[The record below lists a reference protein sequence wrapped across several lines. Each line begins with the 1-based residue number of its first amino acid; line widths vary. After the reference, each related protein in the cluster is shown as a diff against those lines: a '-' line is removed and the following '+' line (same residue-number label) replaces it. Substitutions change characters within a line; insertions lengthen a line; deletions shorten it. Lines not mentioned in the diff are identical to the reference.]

1 MPTNGRSRRKP
12 GASATIEDVAR
23 LAGVSR
29 ATASRV
35 ANNSPKVSPE
45 ARAAV
50 QAAIARLGY
59 VPNRAAR
66 SLMTRR
72 SDSIG
77 VVIMEPAG
85 SLFADPFFGNLLV
98 GISDGLAARDIQLVL
113 LMAQTAREEARVERY
128 LEAGHVD
135 GAILVGPHGVDPV
148 PARLD
153 RQGVPIVLSGR
164 QLGDGGV
171 SHVDS
176 DNRGGARAAVA
187 HLLDSGR
194 RSIATIHGTLDLSSG
209 IDRLEGYRDALREAG
224 LPLDAGLEGPGN
236 FHPVSA
242 ADAMRELLERRPGID
257 AVFAA
262 SDSMAAA
269 AMRVLQEN
277 GRRVPEDVAVVGFDD
292 SPIAITTRPEL
303 STVRQPIEAM
313 GREMARLLLYRIDNP
328 GEAPSQVVFNTELV
342 VRASSGGA
350 LASSGG
356 APVPSAAAPVSSGG
370 S

>member
-1 MPTNGRSRRKP
+1 MPTSGRPRRDP
-12 GASATIEDVAR
+12 AAAATIEHVAR

-35 ANNSPKVSPE
+35 ANNSPRVSPQ
-45 ARAAV
+45 ASAAV
-50 QAAIARLGY
+50 RDAIAKLAY

-85 SLFADPFFGNLLV
+85 RLFADPYFGHLLV
-98 GISDGLAARDIQLVL
+98 GISDGLVDRDVQLVL
-113 LMAQTAREEARVERY
+113 LMAQTAREEARAERY
-128 LEAGHVD
+128 LDAGHVD
-135 GAILVGPHGVDPV
+135 GAILVGPHGNDPL

-153 RQGVPIVLSGR
+153 RNGVPIVLSGR
-164 QLGDGGV
+164 QLGDGSV

-176 DNRGGARAAVA
+176 DNRGGARMAVA
-187 HLLDSGR
+187 HLLACGR
-194 RSIATIHGTLDLSSG
+194 RSIATIHGTLDMSSG
-209 IDRLEGYRDALREAG
+209 IDRLEGYRDALREVG
-224 LPLDAGLEGPGN
+224 LAHDAGLEAAGN
-236 FHPVSA
+236 YYPVTA
-242 ADAMRELLERRPGID
+242 ADAMRELLERRPGLD

-269 AMRVLQEN
+269 AIRVLQES
-277 GRRVPEDVAVVGFDD
+277 GRSIPEDVAVVGFDD
-292 SPIAITTRPEL
+292 SPVALTTRPEL

-313 GREMARLLLYRIDNP
+313 GREMARLLLHRIDNP
-328 GEAPSQVVFNTELV
+328 GDATSQVVFATELV
-342 VRASSGGA
+342 VRASS
-350 LASSGG
+350 
-356 APVPSAAAPVSSGG
+356 VG

>member
-1 MPTNGRSRRKP
+1 MPTNGRPRREP
-12 GASATIEDVAR
+12 GAAATIEDVAR
-23 LAGVSR
+23 LAGISR

-50 QAAIARLGY
+50 QAAIAKLGY

-85 SLFADPFFGNLLV
+85 SLFADPYFGHLLV
-98 GISDGLAARDIQLVL
+98 GISEGLASRDIQLVL
-113 LMAQTAREEARVERY
+113 LMAQTAREEARVERF

-135 GAILVGPHGVDPV
+135 GAILVGPHGNDPL
-148 PARLD
+148 PTRLD
-153 RQGVPIVLSGR
+153 LNGVPIVLSGR
-164 QLGDGGV
+164 QLGGGSL
-171 SHVDS
+171 SHVDN
-176 DNRGGARAAVA
+176 DNRGGARMAVA
-187 HLLDSGR
+187 HLLDGGR
-194 RSIATIHGTLDLSSG
+194 RSIATIHGTLDMSSG

-224 LPLDAGLEGPGN
+224 LTHDVGLEAAGN
-236 FHPVSA
+236 YHPVIA
-242 ADAMRELLERRPGID
+242 ADAMRELLGRRPELD

-269 AMRVLQEN
+269 VIRVLQES
-277 GRRVPEDVAVVGFDD
+277 GRRIPEDVAVVGFDD
-292 SPIAITTRPEL
+292 SPVALTTRPAL

-313 GREMARLLLYRIDNP
+313 GREMARLLLHRIDNP
-328 GEAPSQVVFNTELV
+328 GDAPCQVVFATELV
-342 VRASSGGA
+342 VRE
-350 LASSGG
+350 
-356 APVPSAAAPVSSGG
+356 SSGG

>member
-1 MPTNGRSRRKP
+1 MPAKGRSRREP
-12 GASATIEDVAR
+12 GTSATVEDVA
-23 LAGVSR
+23 LVAGLSR
-29 ATASRV
+29 ATVSRV
-35 ANNSPKVSPE
+35 VNNSPKVSPE
-45 ARAAV
+45 ARVAV
-50 QAAIARLGY
+50 QAAIAKLGY

-85 SLFADPFFGNLLV
+85 RLFADPFFGHLLV

-113 LMAQTAREEARVERY
+113 LMAQTPREEARLERY

-135 GAILVGPHGVDPV
+135 GAILVGPHGNDPL

-153 RQGVPIVLSGR
+153 RNGVPIVLSGR
-164 QLGDGGV
+164 QLGDGSV

-176 DNRGGARAAVA
+176 DNRGGARTAVA
-187 HLLDSGR
+187 HLLDGGR
-194 RSIATIHGTLDLSSG
+194 RSIATIHGTLDMSSG

-224 LPLDAGLEGPGN
+224 LTNDAGLEAAGDY
-236 FHPVSA
+236 HPVTA
-242 ADAMRELLERRPGID
+242 ADAMRDLLERCPGLD

-269 AMRVLQEN
+269 AIRVLQEN
-277 GRRVPEDVAVVGFDD
+277 GRRIPEDVAVVGFDD
-292 SPIAITTRPEL
+292 SPVALTTRPEL

-313 GREMARLLLYRIDNP
+313 GREMARLLLHRIDHP
-328 GEAPSQVVFNTELV
+328 GDATSQVVFATELV
-342 VRASSGGA
+342 VRE
-350 LASSGG
+350 
-356 APVPSAAAPVSSGG
+356 SSGG

>member
-1 MPTNGRSRRKP
+1 MLSSGRSRREP

-23 LAGVSR
+23 VAGVSR

-35 ANNSPKVSPE
+35 ANKSPKVSPE

-98 GISDGLAARDIQLVL
+98 GISDRLAARDIQLVL
-113 LMAQTAREEARVERY
+113 LLAQTEREEARVERY

-135 GAILVGPHGVDPV
+135 GAILVGPHGNDPL

-153 RQGVPIVLSGR
+153 RRGVPIVLSGR
-164 QLGDGGV
+164 QLGDGTV

-176 DNRGGARAAVA
+176 DNRGGARMAVA
-187 HLLDSGR
+187 HLIDGGR
-194 RSIATIHGTLDLSSG
+194 RSIATIHGMLDMSSG

-224 LPLDAGLEGPGN
+224 LAYDAGLVAAGDY
-236 FHPVSA
+236 HPVGA
-242 ADAMRELLERRPGID
+242 ADATRELLERRPEID
-257 AVFAA
+257 AIFAA
-262 SDSMAAA
+262 SDTMAAA
-269 AMRVLQEN
+269 AIRVIQES
-277 GRRVPEDVAVVGFDD
+277 GRRIPQDVAVVGFDD
-292 SPIAITTRPEL
+292 SPVALTTRPEL

-313 GREMARLLLYRIDNP
+313 GREMARLLLHRIDSP
-328 GEAPSQVVFNTELV
+328 DDAASQVVFATELV
-342 VRASSGGA
+342 VRESSE
-350 LASSGG
+350 
-356 APVPSAAAPVSSGG
+356 PS
-370 S
+370 

>member
-1 MPTNGRSRRKP
+1 MVTNVRPRREP
-12 GASATIEDVAR
+12 GAAATIEDVAR

-35 ANNSPKVSPE
+35 ANDSPKVSAE

-50 QAAIARLGY
+50 RDAIVKLGY

-85 SLFADPFFGNLLV
+85 RLFADPFFGRLLV
-98 GISDGLAARDIQLVL
+98 GISDGLVARDIQLVL

-128 LEAGHVD
+128 LEASHVD
-135 GAILVGPHGVDPV
+135 GAILVGPHGNDPL

-153 RQGVPIVLSGR
+153 LNGVPIVLSGSLPR
-164 QLGDGGV
+164 DDRI

-176 DNRGGARAAVA
+176 DNVGGARMAVS
-187 HLLDSGR
+187 HLLTGGR
-194 RSIATIHGTLDLSSG
+194 RSIATIHGMLDMSSG
-209 IDRLEGYRDALREAG
+209 IDRLQGYRDALREAG
-224 LPLDAGLEGPGN
+224 LVHDPGLEAAGN
-236 FHPVSA
+236 YHPVTA
-242 ADAMRELLERRPGID
+242 ANAMRELLERRPGLD

-269 AMRVLQEN
+269 VIRVLQEG
-277 GRRVPEDVAVVGFDD
+277 GRRIPEDVAVVGFDD
-292 SPIAITTRPEL
+292 SPVALTTRPEL
-303 STVRQPIEAM
+303 STMRQPIEAM
-313 GREMARLLLYRIDNP
+313 GREMARLLLSRIDHP
-328 GEAPSQVVFNTELV
+328 GDAASQVVFATELV
-342 VRASSGGA
+342 VRE
-350 LASSGG
+350 
-356 APVPSAAAPVSSGG
+356 SSGG

>member
-1 MPTNGRSRRKP
+1 MAIESRPRREP
-12 GASATIEDVAR
+12 GAAATIEDVAR

-35 ANNSPKVSPE
+35 ANKSPKVSPE

-50 QAAIARLGY
+50 QAAIAKLGY

-85 SLFADPFFGNLLV
+85 RLFADPFFGRLLV
-98 GISDGLAARDIQLVL
+98 GISNGLAARDIQLVL
-113 LMAQTAREEARVERY
+113 LMAQTTREEARVERY

-135 GAILVGPHGVDPV
+135 GAILVGPHGNDPL
-148 PARLD
+148 PARLELG
-153 RQGVPIVLSGR
+153 GVPIVLSGR
-164 QLGDGGV
+164 QMGDAIV

-176 DNRGGARAAVA
+176 DNRGGARMAVA
-187 HLLDSGR
+187 HLLAGGR
-194 RSIATIHGTLDLSSG
+194 RTIATIHGMLDLSSG
-209 IDRLEGYRDALREAG
+209 IDRLEGYRDALRAAG
-224 LPLDAGLEGPGN
+224 MALDPGLEGGGDYQ
-236 FHPVSA
+236 PVAA
-242 ADAMRELLERRPGID
+242 ADAMRELLVRRPGID

-269 AMRVLQEN
+269 VVRVIQES
-277 GRRVPEDVAVVGFDD
+277 GRRIPEDVAVVGFDD
-292 SPIAITTRPEL
+292 SPVALTTRPAL
-303 STVRQPIEAM
+303 STVRQQIEAM
-313 GREMARLLLYRIDNP
+313 GLEMARLLLDRIDNP
-328 GEAPSQVVFNTELV
+328 GEVPTQVVFPTELV
-342 VRASSGGA
+342 VRE
-350 LASSGG
+350 
-356 APVPSAAAPVSSGG
+356 SSGG

>member
-1 MPTNGRSRRKP
+1 MSSNGRPGREP
-12 GASATIEDVAR
+12 GAHATIEDVAR

-50 QAAIARLGY
+50 TAAVAKLGY

-77 VVIMEPAG
+77 VVIVEPAG
-85 SLFADPFFGNLLV
+85 SLFADPFFGRLLV
-98 GISDGLAARDIQLVL
+98 GISEALAARDIQLVL
-113 LMAQTAREEARVERY
+113 LMAQTAREEERVERY

-135 GAILVGPHGVDPV
+135 GAILVGPHGNDPL
-148 PARLD
+148 PGRLE
-153 RQGVPIVLSGR
+153 RSGVPIVLSGR
-164 QLGDGGV
+164 QLGDGTV

-176 DNRGGARAAVA
+176 DNRGGARMAVE
-187 HLLDSGR
+187 HLVRRGR
-194 RSIATIHGTLDLSSG
+194 RSIATIHGMLDMSSG
-209 IDRLEGYRDALREAG
+209 IDRRQGYRDALHEAG
-224 LPLDAGLEGPGN
+224 MTQDPGLEAAGN
-236 FHPVSA
+236 YHPVTA
-242 ADAMRELLERRPGID
+242 ADALRELLERRPRID

-269 AMRVLQEN
+269 AIRVLQES

-292 SPIAITTRPEL
+292 SPVALTTRPEL
-303 STVRQPIEAM
+303 STVRQPIEVM
-313 GREMARLLLYRIDNP
+313 GREMARLLLHRIEHP
-328 GEAPSQVVFNTELV
+328 GEAPSQVVFATDLV
-342 VRASSGGA
+342 VRESSGGA
-350 LASSGG
+350 
-356 APVPSAAAPVSSGG
+356 
-370 S
+370 

>member
-1 MPTNGRSRRKP
+1 MVTHARPRREP
-12 GASATIEDVAR
+12 GAAATIEDVAR

-35 ANNSPKVSPE
+35 ANDSPKVSPE

-50 QAAIARLGY
+50 RDAIVKLGY

-85 SLFADPFFGNLLV
+85 RLFADPFFGRLLV
-98 GISDGLAARDIQLVL
+98 GISDELVARDIQLVL

-135 GAILVGPHGVDPV
+135 GAILVGPHGNDPL

-153 RQGVPIVLSGR
+153 LSGVPIVLSGR
-164 QLGDGGV
+164 LPGDGRI

-176 DNRGGARAAVA
+176 DNRGGARMAVA
-187 HLLDSGR
+187 HLLESGR
-194 RSIATIHGTLDLSSG
+194 RSVATVHGMLDMSSG
-209 IDRLEGYRDALREAG
+209 IDRLQGYRDALREAG
-224 LPLDAGLEGPGN
+224 LVHDPGLEAAGN
-236 FHPVSA
+236 YHPVTA
-242 ADAMRELLERRPGID
+242 ADAMRELLDRRPGLD

-269 AMRVLQEN
+269 VIRVLQER
-277 GRRVPEDVAVVGFDD
+277 GRRIPEDVAVVGFDD
-292 SPIAITTRPEL
+292 SPVALTTRPEL
-303 STVRQPIEAM
+303 STMRQPIEAM
-313 GREMARLLLYRIDNP
+313 GREMARLLLSRIDHP
-328 GEAPSQVVFNTELV
+328 GDAASQVVFATELV
-342 VRASSGGA
+342 VRE
-350 LASSGG
+350 
-356 APVPSAAAPVSSGG
+356 SSGG

>member
-1 MPTNGRSRRKP
+1 MPAKGRPRHESR
-12 GASATIEDVAR
+12 ASVTIEDVAR

-29 ATASRV
+29 ATASRA

-45 ARAAV
+45 AMAAV
-50 QAAIARLGY
+50 LAAIAQLGY

-85 SLFADPFFGNLLV
+85 SLFADPFFGHLLV

-113 LMAQTAREEARVERY
+113 LMAQTPREGARVERY
-128 LEAGHVD
+128 LDAGHVD
-135 GAILVGPHGVDPV
+135 GAILVGPHGDDPL

-153 RQGVPIVLSGR
+153 HHGVPVVLSGR
-164 QLGDGGV
+164 QLGDGSI

-176 DNRGGARAAVA
+176 DNRGGARMAAA
-187 HLLDSGR
+187 HLVAGGR
-194 RSIATIHGTLDLSSG
+194 RSIATIHGALDLSSG
-209 IDRLEGYRDALREAG
+209 TDRLEGYRDALQEAG
-224 LPLDAGLEGPGN
+224 LAPVAALEAGGN
-236 FHPVSA
+236 YYPVTA
-242 ADAMRELLERRPGID
+242 ADAMRELLERRPGLD

-269 AMRVLQEN
+269 AIRVIQES
-277 GRRVPEDVAVVGFDD
+277 GRRIPEDVAVVGFDD
-292 SPIAITTRPEL
+292 SPVALTTRPTL

-313 GREMARLLLYRIDNP
+313 GREMARLLLHRIDNP
-328 GEAPSQVVFNTELV
+328 GEAPSQVVFATELV
-342 VRASSGGA
+342 VRESSGGA
-350 LASSGG
+350 
-356 APVPSAAAPVSSGG
+356 
-370 S
+370 

>member
-1 MPTNGRSRRKP
+1 MQSGGRSRREP

-35 ANNSPKVSPE
+35 ANRSPKVSPE

-85 SLFADPFFGNLLV
+85 SLFADPFFGHLLV

-113 LMAQTAREEARVERY
+113 LMAQTEREEERVERY

-135 GAILVGPHGVDPV
+135 GAILVGPHGNDPL
-148 PARLD
+148 PARLE
-153 RQGVPIVLSGR
+153 RNGVPIVLSGR
-164 QLGDGGV
+164 QLGGGSL

-176 DNRGGARAAVA
+176 DNRGGARMAVN
-187 HLLDSGR
+187 HLLQGGR
-194 RSIATIHGTLDLSSG
+194 RVIATIHGTLDMSSG
-209 IDRLEGYRDALREAG
+209 LDRLHGYRDAL
-224 LPLDAGLEGPGN
+224 LDAGIAHDPALEGAGN
-236 FHPVSA
+236 YHPVAA
-242 ADAMRELLERRPGID
+242 ADAMRELLERRPQID

-269 AMRVLQEN
+269 AIRVIQES
-277 GRRVPEDVAVVGFDD
+277 GRRIPEDVAVVGFDD
-292 SPIAITTRPEL
+292 SPVALTTRPEL

-313 GREMARLLLYRIDNP
+313 GREMARLLLHRIDEP
-328 GEAPSQVVFNTELV
+328 GNAASQVVFATELV
-342 VRASSGGA
+342 VRESS
-350 LASSGG
+350 
-356 APVPSAAAPVSSGG
+356 VSR
-370 S
+370 

>member
-1 MPTNGRSRRKP
+1 MATNGRLRREP
-12 GASATIEDVAR
+12 GAAATIEDVAR

-35 ANNSPKVSPE
+35 VNNSPKVSPE
-45 ARAAV
+45 ARVAV
-50 QAAIARLGY
+50 QGAISKLGY

-85 SLFADPFFGNLLV
+85 SLFVDPFFGNLLV
-98 GISDGLAARDIQLVL
+98 GISDVLAVRDIQLVL

-135 GAILVGPHGVDPV
+135 GAILVGPHGNDPM
-148 PARLD
+148 PERLD
-153 RQGVPIVLSGR
+153 LDGVPIVLSGR
-164 QLGDGGV
+164 QLGDGTV

-176 DNRGGARAAVA
+176 DNRGGARTAVT
-187 HLLDSGR
+187 HLLDGGR
-194 RSIATIHGTLDLSSG
+194 RSIATIHGTLDMSSG
-209 IDRLEGYRDALREAG
+209 LDRLEGYRDALREAG
-224 LPLDAGLEGPGN
+224 LARDSGLEAAGN
-236 FHPVSA
+236 YHPVTA
-242 ADAMRELLERRPGID
+242 ADAMRELLVRRPGLD

-262 SDSMAAA
+262 SDTMAAA
-269 AMRVLQEN
+269 AIRVLQES
-277 GRRVPEDVAVVGFDD
+277 GRRIPEDVAVVGFDD
-292 SPIAITTRPEL
+292 SPVALTTRPVL

-313 GREMARLLLYRIDNP
+313 GREMARLLLHRIEEP
-328 GEAPSQVVFNTELV
+328 GAAPSQVVFATELV

-350 LASSGG
+350 
-356 APVPSAAAPVSSGG
+356 
-370 S
+370 

>member
-1 MPTNGRSRRKP
+1 MATNGRLRREP
-12 GASATIEDVAR
+12 GAAATIEDVAR

-35 ANNSPKVSPE
+35 VNDSPKVSPE

-50 QAAIARLGY
+50 QAAIVKLGY
-59 VPNRAAR
+59 IPNRAAR

-98 GISDGLAARDIQLVL
+98 GISDVLAARDIQLVL
-113 LMAQTAREEARVERY
+113 LMAQTAREEARVEQY

-135 GAILVGPHGVDPV
+135 GAILVGPRGTDPM
-148 PARLD
+148 PERLD
-153 RQGVPIVLSGR
+153 MSGVPIVLSGR
-164 QLGDGGV
+164 QLGGGSI

-176 DNRGGARAAVA
+176 DNRGGALMAVR
-187 HLLDSGR
+187 HLIERGR
-194 RSIATIHGTLDLSSG
+194 RSIATVHGTIDMSSG
-209 IDRLEGYRDALREAG
+209 LDRLEGYRQALREAG
-224 LPLDAGLEGPGN
+224 LGLDPGLEMAGN
-236 FHPVSA
+236 YHPVTA
-242 ADAMRELLERRPGID
+242 ADAMRELLQRRPGLD

-269 AMRVLQEN
+269 VIRVLQEN

-292 SPIAITTRPEL
+292 SPVALTTRPAL
-303 STVRQPIEAM
+303 STVRQSIAAM
-313 GREMARLLLYRIDNP
+313 GSEMARLLLRRIDDP
-328 GEAPSQVVFNTELV
+328 YGEPSQVVFDTELV
-342 VRASSGGA
+342 VRESSGR
-350 LASSGG
+350 S
-356 APVPSAAAPVSSGG
+356 
-370 S
+370 

>member
-1 MPTNGRSRRKP
+1 MTTHLRPRREP
-12 GASATIEDVAR
+12 GAAATIEDVAR

-50 QAAIARLGY
+50 QGAIIKLGY

-77 VVIMEPAG
+77 VVLLEPPG
-85 SLFADPFFGNLLV
+85 SLFADPFFGRLLV
-98 GISDGLAARDIQLVL
+98 GISDRLAARDIQLVL
-113 LMAQTAREEARVERY
+113 LLAQTAREEARVERY

-135 GAILVGPHGVDPV
+135 GAILVGPHGSDPL
-148 PARLD
+148 PERLD
-153 RQGVPIVLSGR
+153 LAGVPLVLSGR
-164 QLGDGGV
+164 QLGDGTF
-171 SHVDS
+171 SLVDS
-176 DNRGGARAAVA
+176 DNRGGARMAVE
-187 HLLDSGR
+187 HLLDRGR
-194 RSIATIHGTLDLSSG
+194 RSIATIHGTLDMSSG

-224 LPLDAGLEGPGN
+224 LASDTGLEAAGN
-236 FHPVSA
+236 YHPVTA
-242 ADAMRELLERRPGID
+242 ADAMRELLELRPGLD

-269 AMRVLQEN
+269 AMSVLQER

-292 SPIAITTRPEL
+292 SPVALTTRPAL

-313 GREMARLLLYRIDNP
+313 GREMARLLLHLIDNP
-328 GEAPSQVVFNTELV
+328 GVAPGQVVFATELV
-342 VRASSGGA
+342 VRESSGGT
-350 LASSGG
+350 
-356 APVPSAAAPVSSGG
+356 
-370 S
+370 